1 MPYHA
6 SYAVIDLETTG
17 IGPAD
22 RVIEIGVVL
31 LDKHL
36 EFKNPRKTKIS
47 RHRN

>member
-22 RVIEIGVVL
+22 RVIDIGVVL
-31 LDKHL
+31 LDGHL
-36 EFKNPRKTKIS
+36 EIEKTWDTPCAS
-47 RHRN
+47 